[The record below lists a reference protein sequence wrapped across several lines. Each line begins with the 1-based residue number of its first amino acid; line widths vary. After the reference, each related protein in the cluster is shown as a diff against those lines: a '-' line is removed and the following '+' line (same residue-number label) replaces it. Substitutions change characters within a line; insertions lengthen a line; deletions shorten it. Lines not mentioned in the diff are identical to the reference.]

1 MNKSHKIFKYFLFSA
16 VGLITL
22 VMLLNINNRQQY
34 ENNLKDNQKI
44 ENKETEV
51 NTNLVSEDPIVI
63 NKSGETNNT
72 LDSDNT
78 YDKENKEI
86 NGTVKKEINKLVLD
100 YYDITNNTNKKNQV
114 MKSSNQNR
122 EGIEDYQ
129 NVEVYIKSGIEVDD
143 YVIFC
148 TYNIKLYNLSTL
160 APGMSVLYVTK
171 DAYGKYIINNEL
183 MNEKLKNHIKEIS
196 QDKEIKDLIKDVNLK
211 LLNAT
216 EKDAALKSFVE
227 TLKGVSK

>member
-1 MNKSHKIFKYFLFSA
+1 MNKPHKKFKYFLFSA

-22 VMLLNINNRQQY
+22 VMLLNINNRQRY

-44 ENKETEV
+44 ANKETEV

-78 YDKENKEI
+78 YDEENKEI
-86 NGTVKKEINKLVLD
+86 NETVKKEINKLVLD
-100 YYDITNNTNKKNQV
+100 YYDIINKTNKKNQV
-114 MKSSNQNR
+114 VKSSDQNR
-122 EGIEDYQ
+122 EGIEDYEK
-129 NVEVYIKSGIEVDD
+129 VKVYIKSGIEADD

-148 TYNIKLYNLSTL
+148 TYNIKFYNISTL

-171 DAYGKYIINNEL
+171 DTYGKYVINDKLINE
-183 MNEKLKNHIKEIS
+183 NLKKYINQIS
-196 QDKEIKDLIKDVNLK
+196 QAEDIKDLIKDVNLK
-211 LLNAT
+211 LLKAT
-216 EKDAALKSFVE
+216 EKDDALKSFVE
-227 TLKGVSK
+227 TLKSVSK